1 MILPRLIGYK
11 GEIHMFRNSLLEKF
25 ITVFAIALMVYSV
38 FVIGGGIG
46 EFNDWFSHANKA
58 EAVYI
63 IAVGVGGLI
72 LGLFLLGLVQLL
84 QDNKINISV
93 QRNTQQL
100 IKHFLTDMQ
109 TSQNNPEKLEKFK
122 SLLDQDIITQE
133 EYDKKKKELM

>member
-1 MILPRLIGYK
+1 
-11 GEIHMFRNSLLEKF
+11 MFRNSLLEKF